1 MTASYNVVFLLFLSL
16 EGFREIWS
24 ARISLTVIA
33 GKQDNTNRSYYR
45 KPVKVRF
52 RVRKKKKKTVAVPR
66 TDRHNLHIKIDC
78 LISILGEYCTERWNT
93 PSYIHPVS
101 SLY

>member
-16 EGFREIWS
+16 EGFGEIWS
-24 ARISLTVIA
+24 ARIFLTVIA

-52 RVRKKKKKTVAVPR
+52 RVRKKKTKQWQFLEQTGITFTSK
-66 TDRHNLHIKIDC
+66 
-78 LISILGEYCTERWNT
+78 
-93 PSYIHPVS
+93 
-101 SLY
+101 